1 MACGCFVTAVGAADR
16 SESLMNEILG
26 RDDELYKKRYFLTS
40 SMRTPK
46 PIIKQWCDPLMTFH
60 KHCSCYSLLTLR

>member
-26 RDDELYKKRYFLTS
+26 RDDELYKKRYFS
-40 SMRTPK
+40 SYSSFKGYKSFRIAPTVVTFV
-46 PIIKQWCDPLMTFH
+46 PLEIFVTV
-60 KHCSCYSLLTLR
+60 

>member
-1 MACGCFVTAVGAADR
+1 MKKNFRFMAMAAVAVAAAVFTGC
-16 SESLMNEILG
+16 SS
-26 RDDELYKKRYFLTS
+26 DDDFLLTS